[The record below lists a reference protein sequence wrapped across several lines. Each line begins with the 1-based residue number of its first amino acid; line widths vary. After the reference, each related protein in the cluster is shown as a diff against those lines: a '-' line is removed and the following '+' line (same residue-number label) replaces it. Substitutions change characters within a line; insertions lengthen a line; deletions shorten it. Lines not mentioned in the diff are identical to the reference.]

1 MTKLTISATTK
12 RKSIFIEA
20 LKEVKLFKQLLSG
33 K

>member
-1 MTKLTISATTK
+1 MTKLTITAITK
-12 RKSIFIEA
+12 LKSIFIEA